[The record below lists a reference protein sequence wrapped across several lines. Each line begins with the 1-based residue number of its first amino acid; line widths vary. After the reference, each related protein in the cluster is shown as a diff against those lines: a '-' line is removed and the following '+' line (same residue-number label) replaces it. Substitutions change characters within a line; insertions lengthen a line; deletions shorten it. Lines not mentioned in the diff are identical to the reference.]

1 MLHSPG
7 GVFDAHAAAVG
18 GLQTVC
24 AVMDVPD
31 AGLKQASGG
40 GGGWRGGGLGGGVGV
55 ETMSQ

>member
-1 MLHSPG
+1 M
-7 GVFDAHAAAVG
+7 FDAHAAAVG

-40 GGGWRGGGLGGGVGV
+40 GGGGRWGGGVGEDDNTV
-55 ETMSQ
+55 SNALTEDM

>member
-1 MLHSPG
+1 M
-7 GVFDAHAAAVG
+7 FDAHAAAVG

-40 GGGWRGGGLGGGVGV
+40 GGGGRWGGGVGEDDNTV
-55 ETMSQ
+55 SNALTEDV